1 MIAVVT
7 RVISAAVEVDGRTVG
22 QIGHGL
28 LVLAAVCRDDTDADL
43 QWMSEK
49 LVSLRVFRDESGEK
63 HFDRDVR
70 QVGGSLLLVSNFT
83 VAAAT
88 AKGRRPSLDAAMP
101 PAEASQVFA
110 RFVEM
115 VRQQGV
121 TVETGQF
128 GASMRVSSVNDGPV
142 TFIVDSRRR

>member
-7 RVISAAVEVDGRTVG
+7 RVVSASVEVEGRTVG
-22 QIGHGL
+22 AIGKGL
-28 LVLAAVCRDDTDADL
+28 LVLASLCRDDTDADL
-43 QWMSEK
+43 EWMAEK
-49 LVSLRVFRDESGEK
+49 LVGLRVFRDEVGAK

-88 AKGRRPSLDAAMP
+88 ARGRRPSLDAAMS
-101 PAEASQVFA
+101 PAEALPVFA

-115 VRQQGV
+115 VGQRGV
-121 TVETGQF
+121 AVQTGQF
-128 GASMRVSSVNDGPV
+128 GASMRVTSVNDGPA
-142 TFIVDSRRR
+142 TFIVDSRKG